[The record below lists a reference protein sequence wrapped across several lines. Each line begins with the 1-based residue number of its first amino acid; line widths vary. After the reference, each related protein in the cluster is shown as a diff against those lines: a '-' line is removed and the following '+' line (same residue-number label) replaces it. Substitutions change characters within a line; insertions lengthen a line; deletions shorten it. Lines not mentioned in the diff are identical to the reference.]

1 MTCYIVKLEDVKV
14 TEEFGTWSDDDP
26 YDHYL
31 GDCVERT
38 NMRVYIIKGDEELD
52 HVIDTYIPD
61 DPYCYTDVKVLCSLT
76 DEEFKLL
83 MDEAMVEIVDV
94 TE

>member
-1 MTCYIVKLEDVKV
+1 MIIIYYIVKLEDVKV

-38 NMRVYIIKGDEELD
+38 NMRVCVIEGDDELNSLT
-52 HVIDTYIPD
+52 DTCIPD

-76 DEEFKLL
+76 EEEFKSLING
-83 MDEAMVEIVDV
+83 VKNVFI
-94 TE
+94 